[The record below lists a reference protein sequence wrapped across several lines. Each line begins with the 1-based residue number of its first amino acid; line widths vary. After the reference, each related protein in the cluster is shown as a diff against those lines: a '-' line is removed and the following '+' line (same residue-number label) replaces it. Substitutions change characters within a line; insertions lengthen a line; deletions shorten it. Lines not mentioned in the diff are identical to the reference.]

1 VKTFVLLC
9 SEEDPISPRGV
20 KITSPK
26 TPPPGGRGLKRELV
40 KSPSLLGEG
49 DLGGEADDHPGEGR
63 EGGKI
68 KKKKIKQLSMSL
80 SWKQSVKD
88 FETYLRL
95 EKSLS
100 ENSIA
105 AYTDDVL
112 KLERYFSEKGR
123 YKNPAV
129 VTYDDLKDF
138 LAWFASDNQNART
151 QSRTIS
157 GIRAFFRFLLIE
169 GEIEENPA
177 SLIESP
183 KIGLKLPEVL
193 SEEEIDSLI
202 GVIDLSKPEGHRN
215 KAIIETLY
223 GCGLRVSELVGLRL
237 TDIHA
242 AEGFITVTGKGN
254 KQRLVP
260 ISNTALKEI
269 KNYKFYRNKLPVIHD
284 QNIVFL
290 NRRGRGLTR
299 AMIFT
304 IIKDLGAK
312 AGIRKKISPHTF
324 RHSFA
329 THLVQGGAD
338 LRAVQEMLGH
348 ESILTTEIYTHID
361 RTFLRD
367 TLIMFHPRA

>member
-1 VKTFVLLC
+1 VVGYLRK
-9 SEEDPISPRGV
+9 EY
-20 KITSPK
+20 
-26 TPPPGGRGLKRELV
+26 
-40 KSPSLLGEG
+40 
-49 DLGGEADDHPGEGR
+49 
-63 EGGKI
+63 
-68 KKKKIKQLSMSL
+68 MSL
-80 SWKQSVKD
+80 TWKQSFRN

-100 ENSIA
+100 DNSIE
-105 AYTDDVL
+105 AYLNDVS
-112 KLERYFSEKGR
+112 KLEKYFIETGSDISPL
-123 YKNPAV
+123 N
-129 VTYDDLKDF
+129 VTYPDLKAF
-138 LAWFASDNQNART
+138 LAWYGSNNLNTRT
-151 QSRTIS
+151 QSRVLS

-193 SEEEIDSLI
+193 SVIEIDRI
-202 GVIDLSKPEGHRN
+202 IDKIDLSKPEGHRN

-223 GCGLRVSELVGLRL
+223 SCGLRVSELVNLRL
-237 TDIHA
+237 TDLHYG
-242 AEGFITVTGKGN
+242 EEFVVVTGKGN

-260 ISNTALKEI
+260 IGRKALKEI
-269 KNYKFYRNKLPVIHD
+269 DIYKQDRNSLSVIKD
-284 QNIVFL
+284 QNILFL
-290 NRRGRGLTR
+290 NRRGSRLTR

-304 IIKDLGAK
+304 IIKDLAAK
-312 AGIRKKISPHTF
+312 AGIRKNISPHTF

-329 THLVQGGAD
+329 THMIEAGAD

-361 RTFLRD
+361 RSFLRD

>member
-1 VKTFVLLC
+1 
-9 SEEDPISPRGV
+9 
-20 KITSPK
+20 
-26 TPPPGGRGLKRELV
+26 
-40 KSPSLLGEG
+40 
-49 DLGGEADDHPGEGR
+49 
-63 EGGKI
+63 
-68 KKKKIKQLSMSL
+68 MSL
-80 SWKQSVKD
+80 TWKQSIRN

-100 ENSIA
+100 NNSIE
-105 AYTDDVL
+105 AYQDDVN
-112 KLERYFSEKGR
+112 KLEKYFAETADSIS
-123 YKNPAV
+123 PSA
-129 VTYDDLKDF
+129 VTYSDLKSF
-138 LAWFASDNQNART
+138 LAWYGVNNKNTRT
-151 QSRTIS
+151 QSRVLS

-193 SEEEIDSLI
+193 SISEIDRI
-202 GVIDLSKPEGHRN
+202 IAEIDLSKAEGHRN

-223 GCGLRVSELVGLRL
+223 GCGLRVSELVNLRL
-237 TDIHA
+237 TDIHSK
-242 AEGFITVTGKGN
+242 EEFVVVTGKGS

-260 ISNTALKEI
+260 ISGKALKEI
-269 KNYKFYRNKLPVIHD
+269 EIYKEDRNTIAVIKD
-284 QNIVFL
+284 QNVLFL
-290 NRRGRGLTR
+290 NRRGGRLTR

-304 IIKDLGAK
+304 IIKDLAAR
-312 AGIRKKISPHTF
+312 AGIRKNISPHTF

-329 THLVQGGAD
+329 THMIEAGAD

-361 RTFLRD
+361 RSFLRD

>member
-1 VKTFVLLC
+1 
-9 SEEDPISPRGV
+9 
-20 KITSPK
+20 
-26 TPPPGGRGLKRELV
+26 
-40 KSPSLLGEG
+40 
-49 DLGGEADDHPGEGR
+49 
-63 EGGKI
+63 
-68 KKKKIKQLSMSL
+68 MSL
-80 SWKQSVKD
+80 TWKQSFRN

-100 ENSIA
+100 DNSIE
-105 AYTDDVL
+105 AYLNDVY
-112 KLERYFSEKGR
+112 KLEKYFIGAGNDVSPVNVE
-123 YKNPAV
+123 YP
-129 VTYDDLKDF
+129 DLKAF
-138 LAWFASDNQNART
+138 LAWYGSNNLNTRT
-151 QSRTIS
+151 QSRVLS

-193 SEEEIDSLI
+193 SIIEIDRI
-202 GVIDLSKPEGHRN
+202 IDQIDLSKPEGHRN

-223 GCGLRVSELVGLRL
+223 GCGLRVSELVNLHL
-237 TDIHA
+237 TDIHYG
-242 AEGFITVTGKGN
+242 EEFVVVTGKGN

-260 ISNTALKEI
+260 IGKKALKEI
-269 KNYKFYRNKLPVIHD
+269 DIYKQDRKIISVIKD
-284 QNIVFL
+284 QNILFL
-290 NRRGRGLTR
+290 NRRGSRLTR

-304 IIKDLGAK
+304 IIKDLAAK
-312 AGIRKKISPHTF
+312 AGIRKNISPHTF

-329 THLVQGGAD
+329 THMIEAGAD

-361 RTFLRD
+361 RSFLRD

>member
-1 VKTFVLLC
+1 VVGYLRK
-9 SEEDPISPRGV
+9 E
-20 KITSPK
+20 
-26 TPPPGGRGLKRELV
+26 
-40 KSPSLLGEG
+40 
-49 DLGGEADDHPGEGR
+49 H
-63 EGGKI
+63 
-68 KKKKIKQLSMSL
+68 MSL
-80 SWKQSVKD
+80 TWKQSFRN

-100 ENSIA
+100 DNSVE
-105 AYTDDVL
+105 AYLNDVF
-112 KLERYFSEKGR
+112 KLEKYFVETGNDISPV
-123 YKNPAV
+123 N
-129 VTYDDLKDF
+129 VTYSDLKAF
-138 LAWFASDNQNART
+138 LAWYGSNNLNTRT
-151 QSRTIS
+151 QSRVLS

-193 SEEEIDSLI
+193 SVIEIDRI
-202 GVIDLSKPEGHRN
+202 IDQIDLSKPEGHRN

-223 GCGLRVSELVGLRL
+223 GCGLRVSELVNLRL
-237 TDIHA
+237 TDIHYG
-242 AEGFITVTGKGN
+242 EEFVVVTGKGN

-260 ISNTALKEI
+260 IGTKALKEI
-269 KNYKFYRNKLPVIHD
+269 DIYKQDRNRLSVIKD
-284 QNIVFL
+284 QNILFL
-290 NRRGRGLTR
+290 NRRGSRLTR

-304 IIKDLGAK
+304 IIKDLAAK
-312 AGIRKKISPHTF
+312 AGIRKNISPHTF

-329 THLVQGGAD
+329 THMIEAGAD

-361 RTFLRD
+361 RSFLRD